1 MFECSPPRHSTPVRP
16 AAVTTAELH
25 EWLADLTFL
34 DEDVTDAERIEQLR
48 GLEELKAAT
57 AAAQARV
64 TAALDES
71 VRAERAARGVPAA
84 ERARGIGA
92 QVALARRDSPN
103 RGGRHLG
110 FARALVDRDAA
121 HPGGAHRRGALGV
134 AGDPAGPRDRMPVPG
149 GPRPGRCRAC
159 ADPATL
165 AGLGDRAVG
174 DAARR
179 AAYRLDPQAAVDR
192 ANGAPS
198 PSGA

>member
-1 MFECSPPRHSTPVRP
+1 M
-16 AAVTTAELH
+16 TTADLQD
-25 EWLADLTFL
+25 WLAGLALL

-48 GLEELKAAT
+48 ALEELKAAA

-110 FARALVDRDAA
+110 FARALVTEMPHTLAA
-121 HPGGAHRRGALGV
+121 LTDGRALRV
-134 AGDPAGPRDRMPVPG
+134 AGDPAGPRDRLPVPG
-149 GPRPGRCRAC
+149 GPQPGRCRALRRPGHPC
-159 ADPATL
+159 R
-165 AGLGDRAVG
+165 AG
-174 DAARR
+174 
-179 AAYRLDPQAAVDR
+179 
-192 ANGAPS
+192 
-198 PSGA
+198 